1 MVLQPWLFAFL
12 EWSFPLPLPV
22 ALSAF
27 ALLGYMFGR
36 QQRRVEATNE
46 SQARRDLKRAQSVA
60 KELEKIAEAVR
71 KNLATH
77 STSIAR
83 FKERVYELT
92 SQKHEAAWKQLCTEA
107 EEMLKPTLRLASQI
121 AHAYDEIRQQSNQ
134 LMSFA
139 EIRTDPLTGVS
150 NRRGLDDTLE
160 SMFAMHNRYSLP
172 FSLMILDIDNFKHL
186 NDERGH
192 LHGDQVLKSVA
203 SILDEN
209 VRETDT
215 LTRFGGEEFVIVMPN
230 TGLEGASILGER
242 LRRIIAEKVSIT
254 LSGGVAAALDG
265 DNAQTMLGRA
275 DAALYSAKAA
285 GRNLIFVHDGTEIDA
300 VSAEVLAKA

>member
-1 MVLQPWLFAFL
+1 MHPCLLGFL

-22 ALSAF
+22 ALSVF

-36 QQRRVEATNE
+36 QQRRVEGTNE
-46 SQARRDLKRAQSVA
+46 SQSRRDLKRAQSVA
-60 KELEKIAEAVR
+60 KELEQIAEAVR

-83 FKERVYELT
+83 FKEKVYELT

-107 EEMLKPTLRLASQI
+107 EDMLKPTLRLASQI
-121 AHAYDEIRQQSNQ
+121 AHAYDEIRQQSNH

-139 EIRTDPLTGVS
+139 EVRTDPLTGVS

-160 SMFAMHNRYSLP
+160 SMFAMHSRYSMP
-172 FSLMILDIDNFKHL
+172 FSIMILDIDNFKHL

-203 SILDEN
+203 TALNDN

-215 LTRFGGEEFVIVMPN
+215 LPRYGGEEFVIVMPN

-242 LRRIIAEKVSIT
+242 LRRIIAETVTIT
-254 LSGGVAAALDG
+254 MSGGVAEVAEG
-265 DNAQTMLGRA
+265 DNPQTMLGRA

-285 GRNLIFVHDGTEIDA
+285 GRNLIYVHDGAEIDA
-300 VSAEVLAKA
+300 VAPEVLAKA

>member
-1 MVLQPWLFAFL
+1 MHPCLLGFL

-22 ALSAF
+22 ALSVF

-36 QQRRVEATNE
+36 QQRRVEGTNE
-46 SQARRDLKRAQSVA
+46 SQSRRDLKRAQSVA
-60 KELEKIAEAVR
+60 KELEQIAEAVR

-83 FKERVYELT
+83 FKEKVYELT

-107 EEMLKPTLRLASQI
+107 EDMLKPTLRLASQI
-121 AHAYDEIRQQSNQ
+121 AHAYDEIRQQSNH

-139 EIRTDPLTGVS
+139 EVRTDPLTGVS

-160 SMFAMHNRYSLP
+160 SMFAMHSRYSMP
-172 FSLMILDIDNFKHL
+172 FSIMILDIDNFKHL

-203 SILDEN
+203 TALNDN

-215 LTRFGGEEFVIVMPN
+215 LTRYGGEEFVIVMPN

-242 LRRIIAEKVSIT
+242 LRRIIAETVTIT
-254 LSGGVAAALDG
+254 MSGGVAEVAEG
-265 DNAQTMLGRA
+265 DNPQTMLGRA

-285 GRNLIFVHDGTEIDA
+285 GRNLIYVHDGAEIDA
-300 VSAEVLAKA
+300 VAPEVLAKA